1 MKVVCIK
8 EFEKFV
14 QLRKQWNALLFRS
27 EQNSLFLTHQWFE
40 AWWRCFGGEYE
51 LEILTAVD
59 EHDNLIAVAP
69 LMAGDKD
76 LYFMA
81 NHEVTDYCDF
91 ITLEDKTD
99 DFFEIMLD
107 HFEKHYSHILSIELI
122 NIPAGSSTLSS
133 LPRFASKWSFSCE
146 ILESDVVPVLALP
159 ISYDTYIQSLSR
171 KNRHELRR
179 KLRRMES
186 LGQIR
191 IQRITDPQ
199 ELNTA
204 IQGFIALHR
213 DSSLSKQEFWQKEG
227 MSDFFM
233 RLTHLFSLENW
244 VELNLLYSKDELIAG
259 LLNFVY
265 ADNLYFYNMAYH
277 REFSS
282 YSPGFFLFHHSI
294 RQAIEEKREEADFL
308 RGREKYKYS
317 FGAKDSKIFSLTLT
331 KKRQKSEDL
340 CD

>member
-1 MKVVCIK
+1 MKVECIK

-14 QLRKQWNALLFRS
+14 QLRKQWNTLLFRS

-40 AWWRCFGGEYE
+40 SWWQCFGRAYE
-51 LEILTAVD
+51 LEILTVVD
-59 EHDNLIAVAP
+59 EQDNIIGIAP
-69 LMAGDKD
+69 LMAGDKN

-99 DFFEIMLD
+99 DFFEIILD
-107 HFEKHYSHILSIELI
+107 HFEQYYSHILSIELI
-122 NIPAGSSTLSS
+122 NIPAGSAALSS
-133 LPRFASKWSFSCE
+133 LPRFASKRSFSCE
-146 ILESDVVPVLALP
+146 ILESDVVPFLALP
-159 ISYDTYIQSLSR
+159 VSYDTYTQSLSR

-186 LGQIR
+186 LRQIR

-213 DSSLSKQEFWQKEG
+213 ESSFSKQEFWQKEG
-227 MSDFFM
+227 MSDFFR
-233 RLTHLFSLENW
+233 RLTHLFSLEKW
-244 VELNLLYSKDELIAG
+244 VELNLLYSRDELIAG
-259 LLNFVY
+259 LLNFLY
-265 ADNLYFYNMAYH
+265 ADSLYFYNMAYH
-277 REFSS
+277 KEFSF
-282 YSPGFFLFHHSI
+282 YSPGFFLFHRSI
-294 RQAIEEKREEADFL
+294 RQAMEEKKKVTNFL

-317 FGAKDSKIFSLTLT
+317 FGAKDSKIYNLTLSRSG
-331 KKRQKSEDL
+331 KKSEDL
-340 CD
+340 HD

>member
-14 QLRKQWNALLFRS
+14 QLRKQWNRLLFRS

-40 AWWRCFGGEYE
+40 SWWRCFGGEYE
-51 LEILTAVD
+51 LEILTVVD

-69 LMAGDKD
+69 LMACDKN

-91 ITLEDKTD
+91 ITLVDKTD
-99 DFFEIMLD
+99 EFFEIMLD
-107 HFEKHYSHILSIELI
+107 YFEQHYSHILSFEFI
-122 NIPAGSSTLSS
+122 NIPAGSATLSS
-133 LPRFASKWSFSCE
+133 LPRFVSKRSLSCE
-146 ILESDVVPVLALP
+146 ILESDVVPILALP

-186 LGQIR
+186 LGKIR
-191 IQRITDPQ
+191 IQKITEP
-199 ELNTA
+199 
-204 IQGFIALHR
+204 QGFDRGILDFISLHK

-244 VELNLLYSKDELIAG
+244 GELTLLYSKDELIAG
-259 LLNFVY
+259 LLNFMY
-265 ADNLYFYNMAYH
+265 ENNLYFYNMAYH

-294 RQAIEEKREEADFL
+294 RQAIEEKRKEVDFL

-317 FGAKDSKIFSLTLT
+317 FGAKDSKIYNLTLSRSE
-331 KKRQKSEDL
+331 KKSEDL
-340 CD
+340 HD